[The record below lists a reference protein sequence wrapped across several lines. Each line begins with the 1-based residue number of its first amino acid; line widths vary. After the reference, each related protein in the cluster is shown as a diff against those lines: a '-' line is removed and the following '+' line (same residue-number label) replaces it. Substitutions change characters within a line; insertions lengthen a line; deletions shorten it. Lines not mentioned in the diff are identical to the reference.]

1 MMDMSQLPP
10 LDQTN
15 IGSHVPRRDN
25 PKVAKLAGKLL
36 AMSGWQIV
44 GTVPN
49 VKKTVMLAVP
59 HTSNMDGWNAILAIL
74 KLGIDI
80 KLMGKKELFQVPVI
94 GRFLKWAGLIA
105 IDRQKKGSTLQATIE
120 RFNQEEQLWLGLA
133 PEGTREYTQAWK
145 TGFYH
150 MAVGAGVPILPIAMD
165 YKTRQIRFMPLFY
178 PTGDIDAD
186 LPKIYA
192 YYRGVE
198 GKHFANMSK
207 PLQDLFSSSA
217 ATCATDSQNT

>member
-1 MMDMSQLPP
+1 
-10 LDQTN
+10 
-15 IGSHVPRRDN
+15 
-25 PKVAKLAGKLL
+25 
-36 AMSGWQIV
+36 
-44 GTVPN
+44 
-49 VKKTVMLAVP
+49 
-59 HTSNMDGWNAILAIL
+59 
-74 KLGIDI
+74 
-80 KLMGKKELFQVPVI
+80 
-94 GRFLKWAGLIA
+94 
-105 IDRQKKGSTLQATIE
+105 
-120 RFNQEEQLWLGLA
+120 
-133 PEGTREYTQAWK
+133 
-145 TGFYH
+145 